1 MEASPPGR
9 APPHRGGGR
18 RGLRGTAWGGGGGDV
33 RRGRGGVGCRGGRR
47 AAPRGAPTRRIL
59 VPRRGAAAARPPP
72 PGGRGGRRGTPG
84 PAAGDRDRDRDGGG
98 GENRARSLGRVSRR
112 WGPARRRLSRVCSPY
127 LQQQRGKCHGRG
139 GGGAEM
145 KWVGDSARPRLP
157 RPASGRPR
165 LRFPS
170 RRHPQICR
178 CRDPRWLRGRVP
190 GWGHRCCRARGCFV
204 FCFPARDSGWSGTP
218 CLCSS
223 LIAPC

>member
-1 MEASPPGR
+1 MSGRSPSSTPGCPDPAHPRPAARGSRCPPPSSGRPRGAARDAR
-9 APPHRGGGR
+9 AGG
-18 RGLRGTAWGGGGGDV
+18 WGPGPGPG
-33 RRGRGGVGCRGGRR
+33 RGRGRK
-47 AAPRGAPTRRIL
+47 PRPKFGESFQAL
-59 VPRRGAAAARPPP
+59 
-72 PGGRGGRRGTPG
+72 GTG
-84 PAAGDRDRDRDGGG
+84 PAAAVPGVLPVFTATEGKVP
-98 GENRARSLGRVSRR
+98 RA
-112 WGPARRRLSRVCSPY
+112 
-127 LQQQRGKCHGRG
+127 G